1 MKLKQL
7 LFVQLIPVIFFSTGF
22 FHPVFSQTSEER
34 LVYFKDK
41 NGTSFSISRPLE
53 FLTQKAIDRRNKQG
67 ISITEQ
73 DLPVNIDYIN
83 QIKDL
88 GATVSHGIKWFNAA
102 IVTADEATFTEIENL
117 AFVEKV
123 NKIVLHNDPNR
134 RVRISAT
141 CEVQV
146 TEEEICQEFEVN
158 KIAEIKD
165 TEENFDYG
173 NSLAQIQMLGVDKM
187 HEQGYLGQGIHIAV
201 LDGGLPEWM
210 SKKYATQKKY
220 SSPQAKGDFIADI
233 KEELFTN
240 FSGVN
245 RFSKIEDTLIFDA
258 RSFERFRGEV
268 PEPRKG
274 LRSGIIPNS
283 VNLPYTKLLNGH
295 TLKSEEELKSV
306 FETFANNRE
315 RFVFSCGSGVTACN
329 LALGA
334 SVVGYKNLVVYDG
347 SWTEYGTLTPI
358 PMETSN
364 WNKDELMAYIL
375 LYAAHSDFK
384 ENNHERNVIISK
396 VDMQTFQKVHDEFSQ
411 DNDFQSIQKI
421 LASIETHK
429 YSSEKIDEILA
440 DIKGLF
446 FADSDFD
453 IKEHSMLLFLKRI
466 LK

>member
-1 MKLKQL
+1 MLQTESPLVTVDWLYKHLEAENLVILDATIPKFVRTSIEDNLGYIPNSLFFDIKKKFSNISADFPNTIPTSKQ
-7 LFVQLIPVIFFSTGF
+7 FQ
-22 FHPVFSQTSEER
+22 SEARE
-34 LVYFKDK
+34 LGINSNSCIIVYD
-41 NGTSFSISRPLE
+41 
-53 FLTQKAIDRRNKQG
+53 A
-67 ISITEQ
+67 
-73 DLPVNIDYIN
+73 
-83 QIKDL
+83 
-88 GATVSHGIKWFNAA
+88 HGIYSSPRAWWLFKYFGHTN
-102 IVTADEATFTEIENL
+102 
-117 AFVEKV
+117 
-123 NKIVLHNDPNR
+123 
-134 RVRISAT
+134 
-141 CEVQV
+141 
-146 TEEEICQEFEVN
+146 
-158 KIAEIKD
+158 
-165 TEENFDYG
+165 
-173 NSLAQIQMLGVDKM
+173 
-187 HEQGYLGQGIHIAV
+187 IAV

-446 FADSDFD
+446 FADSDCD

>member
-1 MKLKQL
+1 MLQTESPLVTVDWLYKHLEAENLVILDATIPKFVRTSIEDNLGYIPNSLFFDIKKKFSNISADFPNTIPTSKQ
-7 LFVQLIPVIFFSTGF
+7 FQ
-22 FHPVFSQTSEER
+22 SEARE
-34 LVYFKDK
+34 LGINSNSCIIVYD
-41 NGTSFSISRPLE
+41 
-53 FLTQKAIDRRNKQG
+53 A
-67 ISITEQ
+67 
-73 DLPVNIDYIN
+73 
-83 QIKDL
+83 
-88 GATVSHGIKWFNAA
+88 HGIYSSPRAWWLFKYFGHTN
-102 IVTADEATFTEIENL
+102 
-117 AFVEKV
+117 
-123 NKIVLHNDPNR
+123 
-134 RVRISAT
+134 
-141 CEVQV
+141 
-146 TEEEICQEFEVN
+146 
-158 KIAEIKD
+158 
-165 TEENFDYG
+165 
-173 NSLAQIQMLGVDKM
+173 
-187 HEQGYLGQGIHIAV
+187 IAV

>member
-1 MKLKQL
+1 MLQTESPLVTVDWLYKHLEAENLVILDATIPKFVRTSIEDNLGYIPNSLFFDIKKKFSNISADFPNTIPTSKQ
-7 LFVQLIPVIFFSTGF
+7 FQ
-22 FHPVFSQTSEER
+22 SEARE
-34 LVYFKDK
+34 LGINSNSCIIVYD
-41 NGTSFSISRPLE
+41 
-53 FLTQKAIDRRNKQG
+53 A
-67 ISITEQ
+67 
-73 DLPVNIDYIN
+73 
-83 QIKDL
+83 
-88 GATVSHGIKWFNAA
+88 HGIYSSPRAWWLFKYFGHTN
-102 IVTADEATFTEIENL
+102 
-117 AFVEKV
+117 
-123 NKIVLHNDPNR
+123 
-134 RVRISAT
+134 
-141 CEVQV
+141 
-146 TEEEICQEFEVN
+146 
-158 KIAEIKD
+158 
-165 TEENFDYG
+165 
-173 NSLAQIQMLGVDKM
+173 
-187 HEQGYLGQGIHIAV
+187 IAV

-440 DIKGLF
+440 V
-446 FADSDFD
+446 
-453 IKEHSMLLFLKRI
+453 
-466 LK
+466 

>member
-1 MKLKQL
+1 MLQTESPLVTVDWLHKHLKAKNL
-7 LFVQLIPVIFFSTGF
+7 VVLDATIPKVAVTSLHNSVGYIPNALFFDIKKKFSNISADFPNTIP
-22 FHPVFSQTSEER
+22 TSKQFQSEARE
-34 LVYFKDK
+34 LGINSNSCIIVYD
-41 NGTSFSISRPLE
+41 S
-53 FLTQKAIDRRNKQG
+53 QG
-67 ISITEQ
+67 IYS
-73 DLPVNIDYIN
+73 
-83 QIKDL
+83 
-88 GATVSHGIKWFNAA
+88 
-102 IVTADEATFTEIENL
+102 
-117 AFVEKV
+117 
-123 NKIVLHNDPNR
+123 
-134 RVRISAT
+134 SARAWWLFKYFGHT
-141 CEVQV
+141 
-146 TEEEICQEFEVN
+146 N
-158 KIAEIKD
+158 
-165 TEENFDYG
+165 
-173 NSLAQIQMLGVDKM
+173 
-187 HEQGYLGQGIHIAV
+187 IAV

-210 SKKYATQKKY
+210 SKKYATKKEF

-306 FETFANNRE
+306 FETLANNKK
-315 RFVFSCGSGVTACN
+315 RFVFSCGSGITACN

-358 PMETSN
+358 PMQTSN
-364 WNKDELMAYIL
+364 WTKDELMAYIL

-396 VDMQTFQKVHDEFSQ
+396 VDMQTFQKIHDEFSK

-421 LASIETHK
+421 LASIEAHK
-429 YSSEKIDEILA
+429 YSTEKIDEILA

-446 FADSDFD
+446 FADSDID

>member
-1 MKLKQL
+1 MLQTESPLVTVDWLYKHLEAENLVILDATIPKFVRTSIEDNLGYITNSLFFDIKKKFSNISADFPNTIPTSKQ
-7 LFVQLIPVIFFSTGF
+7 FQ
-22 FHPVFSQTSEER
+22 SEARE
-34 LVYFKDK
+34 LGINSNSCIIVYD
-41 NGTSFSISRPLE
+41 
-53 FLTQKAIDRRNKQG
+53 A
-67 ISITEQ
+67 
-73 DLPVNIDYIN
+73 
-83 QIKDL
+83 
-88 GATVSHGIKWFNAA
+88 HGIYSSPRAWWLFKYFGHTN
-102 IVTADEATFTEIENL
+102 
-117 AFVEKV
+117 
-123 NKIVLHNDPNR
+123 
-134 RVRISAT
+134 
-141 CEVQV
+141 
-146 TEEEICQEFEVN
+146 
-158 KIAEIKD
+158 
-165 TEENFDYG
+165 
-173 NSLAQIQMLGVDKM
+173 
-187 HEQGYLGQGIHIAV
+187 IAV

-384 ENNHERNVIISK
+384 
-396 VDMQTFQKVHDEFSQ
+396 
-411 DNDFQSIQKI
+411 
-421 LASIETHK
+421 
-429 YSSEKIDEILA
+429 
-440 DIKGLF
+440 
-446 FADSDFD
+446 
-453 IKEHSMLLFLKRI
+453 
-466 LK
+466 